1 MKNKHL
7 VFLFLATIAFGLL
20 ARRSPWFKKN
30 IFQTDL
36 IAVDTAGLTQ
46 ISIFRP
52 GQPELL
58 LERTEAGWAAGQEI
72 RAVTVRPEHIAP
84 VLAALSAVRSLRII
98 KTNRPDT
105 LGFSEK
111 NRLQVVVF
119 RDKEMLEQ
127 FEIGDEILENGQ
139 PATFIHLNRHEG
151 IYLVQNHLRGI
162 FSKNLDDFRENGVSD
177 FDPAAVKGIVVE
189 WWENGLKVRYPIYK
203 NDSTAQWNP
212 PGEGLPEIAG
222 DTVQNWLHLFSRLK
236 GSPFADNFD
245 ESRAHKALISR
256 ITLLLSSS
264 DSLVFRVF
272 YVKPPDL
279 PEELPLSKVKELPLY
294 VLHSS
299 QNPVNFFAPPDTLLL
314 RRICFGLMPEKS
326 F

>member
-7 VFLFLATIAFGLL
+7 VFLFLATVAFGLL
-20 ARRSPWFKKN
+20 ARRSPWFKQN

-36 IAVDTAGLTQ
+36 IALDTAGLTQ
-46 ISIFRP
+46 ISIFQP

-58 LERTEAGWAAGQEI
+58 LERTETGWAAAQEI
-72 RAVTVRPEHIAP
+72 RAVTVQPEHIAP
-84 VLAALSAVRSLRII
+84 VLAAFSAVRSLRII
-98 KTNRPDT
+98 KTNLPDT

-111 NRLQVVVF
+111 NRLQVIVY
-119 RDKEMLEQ
+119 KEKEVLEQ

-151 IYLVQNHLRGI
+151 IYLVENHLRSI
-162 FSKNLDDFRENGVSD
+162 FSKKLDDFRENRVSD
-177 FDPAAVKGIVVE
+177 FAPSTVEGIVLE
-189 WWENGLKVRYPIYK
+189 WWENGENVQYSMYK
-203 NDSTAQWNP
+203 NDSTDLWNL
-212 PGEGLPEIAG
+212 PGEAPEMAG
-222 DTVQNWLHLFSRLK
+222 DTVQNWLRLFSRLNE
-236 GSPFADNFD
+236 SPFADNFD

-256 ITLLLSSS
+256 ITLLLASS

-272 YVKPPDL
+272 YVRPPDL
-279 PEELPLSKVKELPLY
+279 PEELTLSKVKELPLY
-294 VLHSS
+294 ILHSS

-314 RRICFGLMPEKS
+314 RRICVGLIPEKS